1 MNVTDRDWPYNLFQA
16 LGLLPDDPLEYVC
29 SESELLLTMNI
40 GWLTEREK
48 KVLML
53 RFYHQKTLEEVGVEI
68 GLQRERVR
76 QIEAKALRKLRHP
89 HHTYILMHGVKT
101 YIEKCVDEK
110 VTALLRPRAEEL
122 EAEYCRKIAELT
134 AEKAQEKAGE
144 NIADKKIVDL
154 GLSIRPYNCLV
165 RAGLETVGDILEK
178 IPTCVEAYKI
188 RNLGRRSIDEISYK
202 LKEYGVQWPKKFS
215 NEE

>member
-1 MNVTDRDWPYNLFQA
+1 MNVTDRDWPYNLIQA
-16 LGLLPDDPLEYVC
+16 LGLDSGDPLEHIC
-29 SESELLLTMNI
+29 DESELLLAMNF
-40 GWLTEREK
+40 GRLTAREK
-48 KVLML
+48 QVLML
-53 RFYHQKTLEEVGVEI
+53 RYYEQKTLEDVGKVI
-68 GLQRERVR
+68 GTQRERVR
-76 QIEAKALRKLRHP
+76 QIEAKSVRKLRHP
-89 HHTYILMHGVKT
+89 YNCYILLHGVQA
-101 YIEKCVDEK
+101 YIEKRVDEK

-122 EAEYCRKIAELT
+122 EAEYCRKISELT
-134 AEKAQEKAGE
+134 KEKAQEKAGE

-202 LKEYGVQWPKKFS
+202 LKEYGVQWPRKFRD
-215 NEE
+215 EE